1 MQSKHVLEV
10 KRRERT
16 GTRYARREREAGY
29 LPAVLYGHGQDP
41 VSLSLNA
48 KEANRFFQSGERI
61 FTIEVKDESKSQMV
75 FLKDIQFDY
84 LGTNIVH
91 VDLTRVDMQE
101 EIEAH
106 VPIHFIGEAP
116 GSAAHGAVV
125 MTPVTSL
132 TVKCKVVDLPDRI
145 DVDVSGVN
153 VGDSIQAG
161 AVSLPDGITL
171 ESDPDDLLISI
182 QIKAE
187 QEEPEGEAEAV
198 DSGSTE
204 PEVITERKDKEEG
217 ESKEG

>member
-16 GTRYARREREAGY
+16 GSRYARREREAGF

-48 KEANRFFQSGERI
+48 KEAIRFFQSGERI
-61 FTIEVKDESKSQMV
+61 FTIEVKDEAKSQMV

-106 VPIHFIGEAP
+106 VALRFVGEAP
-116 GSAAHGAVV
+116 GAAAQGAIV
-125 MTPVTSL
+125 MTPTTSL
-132 TVKCKVVDLPDRI
+132 TVRCKVADLPESI
-145 DVDVSGVN
+145 EVDISGVK

-161 AVSLPDGITL
+161 SVTLPAGITL
-171 ESDPDDLLISI
+171 ESDPDDLLYSI
-182 QIKAE
+182 QIQAE
-187 QEEPEGEAEAV
+187 TVEGEAEAV
-198 DSGSTE
+198 GAEAAE
-204 PEVITERKDKEEG
+204 PEVITERKEKAEGEEG
-217 ESKEG
+217 